1 MNRADAAIPDGVTID
16 VRVDEGILEA
26 SELRD
31 WVDEAA
37 RSALEALPDQAKR
50 RGTVRIMVDGA
61 LYDYRVT
68 LEARQGDR
76 LEGDPRQWDCKCSN
90 GELLDRLQD
99 ELPPML
105 QRLVYE
111 EQEEPRPPA
120 PTHETEPNDDGAETT
135 PVHKER
141 LGPRGAAGVTLTALG
156 TTGIAAGLA
165 MAIVANAP
173 PDALWS
179 TREKSNALP
188 AGLVLG
194 ASTGVLLTGV
204 VLLALR
210 ERVGHRD
217 PSATAL
223 LPTLDGRGS
232 LALTLRKRF

>member
-1 MNRADAAIPDGVTID
+1 M
-16 VRVDEGILEA
+16 
-26 SELRD
+26 
-31 WVDEAA
+31 
-37 RSALEALPDQAKR
+37 
-50 RGTVRIMVDGA
+50 
-61 LYDYRVT
+61 
-68 LEARQGDR
+68 
-76 LEGDPRQWDCKCSN
+76 
-90 GELLDRLQD
+90 
-99 ELPPML
+99 
-105 QRLVYE
+105 
-111 EQEEPRPPA
+111 
-120 PTHETEPNDDGAETT
+120 
-135 PVHKER
+135 
-141 LGPRGAAGVTLTALG
+141 TLTALG